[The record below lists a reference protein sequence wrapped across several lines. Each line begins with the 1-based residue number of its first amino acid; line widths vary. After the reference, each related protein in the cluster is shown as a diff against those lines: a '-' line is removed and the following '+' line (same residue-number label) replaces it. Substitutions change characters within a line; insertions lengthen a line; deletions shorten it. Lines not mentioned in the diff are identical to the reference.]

1 LDPSLCLTHAPSG
14 YRLVQPGDPLPRHLG
29 VPLSSD
35 LAAGQQAAYAKAAGA
50 MRAAASRWDPFQ
62 LNLKGRAH
70 VATACIDS
78 RSTYLSCFMTPTLAQ
93 LQDMQQAVAAFV
105 ASTDR
110 PDEET
115 PYKSKLY
122 PRSAVM
128 ALPVCKGG
136 MALPVLQHSFAAMRA
151 KSVWQ
156 ALRFS
161 QQPWV
166 ELFLHEAARA
176 RPAVLPP
183 TFSGPSSFSR

>member
-1 LDPSLCLTHAPSG
+1 M
-14 YRLVQPGDPLPRHLG
+14 Q
-29 VPLSSD
+29 
-35 LAAGQQAAYAKAAGA
+35 GA
-50 MRAAASRWDPFQ
+50 MQSAMQRRAAQ
-62 LNLKGRAH
+62 YAH
-70 VATACIDS
+70 
-78 RSTYLSCFMTPTLAQ
+78 STYLNCFMTPTLAQ

-161 QQPWV
+161 HQRRHISQG
-166 ELFLHEAARA
+166 L
-176 RPAVLPP
+176 
-183 TFSGPSSFSR
+183 